1 MSEFLW
7 KSVDMVKAMEGRPV
21 GPLPVGITGIS
32 IDSRSL
38 RKGEA
43 FFAIKGDLYDG
54 HDFASAAMAAG
65 AGLLVVT
72 ESRLPALGK
81 MQVPIIVVDDVLEAL
96 IRLGIA
102 SRKRS
107 KAQIIAVTGS
117 VGKTTTKEALRH
129 VLSGCGKVH
138 ASAASFNNHWGVP
151 LTLARM
157 PEDTDYG
164 VFEIGMNHHDEIRPL
179 VKQVQPHVA
188 VVTLIAPAH
197 LGHFA
202 NLEEIAVAKAEI
214 FEGVLPGGYALLN
227 RDDKR
232 FKQLEGLAVAAGI
245 EHIATFGENAR
256 STYRLRDMVLKA
268 DCSCITVSLAGQ
280 EAAVKISAPGRHI
293 VQNMLAV
300 MGAAHLVGADMTKV
314 VLALANLQA
323 EAGRGAQ
330 YRLRHGEGTFT
341 LIDESYN
348 ANPTSVRAALSLL
361 EAIEPQSGLPETEPD
376 AGAEVAPEGGRRIAV
391 LGDMLELGK
400 QSSKLHGDLARPIVD
415 AHVNMLFIGGAHMSA
430 LKSAMPAEIHVEY
443 RETVDELLPLVVK
456 AVRPGDVVMIKSSK
470 SIGFVKIVDALLKKY
485 AVSEA
490 AE

>member
-1 MSEFLW
+1 MNDILW
-7 KSVDMVKAMEGRPV
+7 KSADMVKAMEGRPV
-21 GPLPVGITGIS
+21 GHLPVGITGIS
-32 IDSRSL
+32 IDSRTL

-43 FFAIKGDLYDG
+43 FFAIKGDVFDG
-54 HDFASAAMAAG
+54 HDFATSAMAAG

-72 ESRLPALGK
+72 EARLPALGK
-81 MQVPIIVVDDVLEAL
+81 LQVPMIVVDDVLAAL
-96 IRLGIA
+96 TRLGLA
-102 SRKRS
+102 SRARS

-129 VLSGCGKVH
+129 VLSACGKVH

-157 PEDTDYG
+157 PEDADYG

-179 VKQVQPHVA
+179 VKMVQPHVA
-188 VVTLIAPAH
+188 AITLIAPAH

-232 FKQLEGLAVAAGI
+232 FKQLETLAVAAGI

-256 STYRLRDMVLKA
+256 STYKLRDLVMKS

-280 EAAVKISAPGRHI
+280 EAAVKISAPGRHM

-314 VLALANLQA
+314 VLALASLQA

-330 YRLRHGEGTFT
+330 YHLRHGEGTFT

-348 ANPTSVRAALSLL
+348 ANPASMRAALSLL
-361 EAIEPQSGLPETEPD
+361 EATEPQGE
-376 AGAEVAPEGGRRIAV
+376 GAEKGRRIAV

-430 LKSAMPAEIHVEY
+430 LKSAMPAEIQVEY
-443 RETVDELLPLVVK
+443 RESVDELLPLVVK

-470 SIGFVKIVDALLKKY
+470 SIGFVKIVNALLKKY
-485 AVSEA
+485 AISEA

>member
-1 MSEFLW
+1 MSDLLW
-7 KSVDMVKAMEGRPV
+7 KSSDMVKAMEGRPV
-21 GPLPVGITGIS
+21 GHLPEGITGIS
-32 IDSRSL
+32 IDSRTL

-43 FFAIKGDLYDG
+43 FFAIKGDMFDG
-54 HDFASAAMAAG
+54 HDFATAAMAAG

-72 ESRLPALGK
+72 EARLPALGK
-81 MQVPIIVVDDVLEAL
+81 LQVPMIVVDDVLAAL
-96 IRLGIA
+96 TRLGIA
-102 SRKRS
+102 SRARS

-129 VLSGCGKVH
+129 VLSDCGKVH

-179 VKQVQPHVA
+179 VKMVQPHVA
-188 VVTLIAPAH
+188 VITLIAPAH

-232 FKQLEGLAVAAGI
+232 FKQLETLAVAAGI
-245 EHIATFGENAR
+245 EHITTFGENAR
-256 STYRLRDMVLKA
+256 STYKLRDLVMKT
-268 DCSCITVSLAGQ
+268 DCSCITASLGGQ

-293 VQNMLAV
+293 VQNMLPV

-314 VLALANLQA
+314 VLALASLQA

-330 YRLRHGEGTFT
+330 YRLRHGDGTFT

-348 ANPTSVRAALSLL
+348 ANPASMRAALSLL
-361 EAIEPQSGLPETEPD
+361 ESTEPQG
-376 AGAEVAPEGGRRIAV
+376 EGIEKGRRIAV

-430 LKSAMPAEIHVEY
+430 LKSAMPAEIQVEY
-443 RETVDELLPLVVK
+443 RESVDELLPLVVK

-470 SIGFVKIVDALLKKY
+470 SIGFVKIVNALLKKY

>member
-1 MSEFLW
+1 MSEILW
-7 KSVDMVKAMEGRPV
+7 KSADMVKAMEGRPV
-21 GPLPVGITGIS
+21 GQLPEGITGIS
-32 IDSRSL
+32 IDSRTL

-43 FFAIKGDLYDG
+43 FFAIKGDVFDG
-54 HDFASAAMAAG
+54 HDFATAAMAAG

-72 ESRLPALGK
+72 EARLPALGK
-81 MQVPIIVVDDVLEAL
+81 MQVPMIVVDDVLAAL
-96 IRLGIA
+96 TRLGLA
-102 SRKRS
+102 SRARS

-129 VLSGCGKVH
+129 VLSACGKVH

-157 PEDTDYG
+157 PEDADYG

-179 VKQVQPHVA
+179 VKMVQPHVA
-188 VVTLIAPAH
+188 AITLIAPAH

-232 FKQLEGLAVAAGI
+232 FKQLEALATAAGV

-256 STYRLRDMVLKA
+256 STYKLRDLVMKT
-268 DCSCITVSLAGQ
+268 DCSCITVSIAGQ
-280 EAAVKISAPGRHI
+280 EAAVKIGAPGRHI

-300 MGAAHLVGADMTKV
+300 LGAAHLVGADMTQV
-314 VLALANLQA
+314 VLALGTLQA

-330 YRLRHGEGTFT
+330 YRLRHGDGTFT

-348 ANPTSVRAALSLL
+348 ANPTSMRAALSLL
-361 EAIEPQSGLPETEPD
+361 EVTEPQQYGEE
-376 AGAEVAPEGGRRIAV
+376 AGRRIAV

-415 AHVNMLFIGGAHMSA
+415 AKVNMLFIGGAHMSA

-443 RETVDELLPLVVK
+443 REHVDELLPLVVK

-470 SIGFVKIVDALLKKY
+470 SIGFVKIVNALLKKY

>member
-1 MSEFLW
+1 MNDFLW

-21 GPLPVGITGIS
+21 GQLPVGITGIS

-54 HDFASAAMAAG
+54 HDFATAAMAAG

-72 ESRLPALGK
+72 EARLPALGK
-81 MQVPIIVVDDVLEAL
+81 MQVPMIVVDDVLEAL

-102 SRKRS
+102 SRARS

-202 NLEEIAVAKAEI
+202 NLEEIAIAKAEI

-330 YRLRHGEGTFT
+330 YHLRHGEGTFT

-348 ANPTSVRAALSLL
+348 ANPTSMRAALSLL
-361 EAIEPQSGLPETEPD
+361 EAIEPKTDLQASEPNI
-376 AGAEVAPEGGRRIAV
+376 GRRIAV

-415 AHVNMLFIGGAHMSA
+415 AGVNVLFIGGAHMSA

-485 AVSEA
+485 AVCEA

>member
-1 MSEFLW
+1 MNEILW
-7 KSVDMVKAMEGRPV
+7 KSADMVKAMEGRPV
-21 GPLPVGITGIS
+21 GNLPEGVTGIS
-32 IDSRSL
+32 IDSRTL

-43 FFAIKGDLYDG
+43 FFAIKGDVFDG
-54 HDFASAAMAAG
+54 HDFATAAMAAG

-72 ESRLPALGK
+72 EARLPALGK
-81 MQVPIIVVDDVLEAL
+81 LQVPMIVVDDVLAAL
-96 IRLGIA
+96 TRLGLA
-102 SRKRS
+102 ARKRS
-107 KAQIIAVTGS
+107 AAQIIAVTGS

-129 VLSGCGKVH
+129 VLSACGKVH

-157 PEDTDYG
+157 PEDADYG
-164 VFEIGMNHHDEIRPL
+164 VFEIGMNHHNEIRPL
-179 VKQVQPHVA
+179 VKMVQPHVA
-188 VVTLIAPAH
+188 VITQIAAAH

-202 NLEEIAVAKAEI
+202 NLEEIATAKAEI

-232 FKQLEGLAVAAGI
+232 FRQLEALAEAAGI

-256 STYRLRDMVLKA
+256 STYRLRDLVMKP
-268 DCSCITVSLAGQ
+268 DCSCITLSLNGR
-280 EAAVKISAPGRHI
+280 EAVVKIGAPGRHM

-300 MGAAHLVGADMTKV
+300 IGAAHLAGADMTKV
-314 VLALANLQA
+314 VLALGTLQA

-330 YRLRHGEGTFT
+330 YRLRHGEGIFT

-348 ANPTSVRAALSLL
+348 ANPASMRAALALL
-361 EAIEPQSGLPETEPD
+361 EATPPQGER
-376 AGAEVAPEGGRRIAV
+376 AQAGRRIAV

-415 AHVNMLFIGGAHMSA
+415 AHVNMLFIGGAHMNA
-430 LKSAMPAEIHVEY
+430 LKSAMPAEIQVEY
-443 RETVDELLPLVVK
+443 RDNVDDLLPLVVK

-485 AVSEA
+485 PLCEA

>member
-1 MSEFLW
+1 MSDLLW
-7 KSVDMVKAMEGRPV
+7 KSSDMVKAMEGRPV
-21 GPLPVGITGIS
+21 GHLPEGITGIS
-32 IDSRSL
+32 IDSRTL

-43 FFAIKGDLYDG
+43 FFAIKGDMFDG
-54 HDFASAAMAAG
+54 HDFATAAMAAG

-72 ESRLPALGK
+72 EARLPALGK
-81 MQVPIIVVDDVLEAL
+81 LQVPMIVVDDVLAAL
-96 IRLGIA
+96 TRLGIA
-102 SRKRS
+102 SRARS

-129 VLSGCGKVH
+129 VLSDCGKVH

-179 VKQVQPHVA
+179 VKMVQPHVA
-188 VVTLIAPAH
+188 VITLIAPAH

-232 FKQLEGLAVAAGI
+232 FKQLEALATAAGI
-245 EHIATFGENAR
+245 EHITTFGENAR
-256 STYRLRDMVLKA
+256 STYKLRDLVMKT
-268 DCSCITVSLAGQ
+268 DCSCITVSLGGQ

-314 VLALANLQA
+314 VLALASLQA

-330 YRLRHGEGTFT
+330 YRLRHGDGTFT

-348 ANPTSVRAALSLL
+348 ANPASMRAALSLL
-361 EAIEPQSGLPETEPD
+361 ESTEPQG
-376 AGAEVAPEGGRRIAV
+376 EGIEKGRRIAV

-430 LKSAMPAEIHVEY
+430 LKSAMPAEIQVEY
-443 RETVDELLPLVVK
+443 RESVDELLPLVVK

-470 SIGFVKIVDALLKKY
+470 SIGFVKIVNALLKKY

>member
-1 MSEFLW
+1 MNEILW
-7 KSVDMVKAMEGRPV
+7 KSADMVTAMEGRPV
-21 GPLPVGITGIS
+21 GQLPVGITGIS
-32 IDSRSL
+32 IDSRTL

-43 FFAIKGDLYDG
+43 FFAIKGDMFDG
-54 HDFASAAMAAG
+54 HDFATAAMAAG
-65 AGLLVVT
+65 AGLMVVT
-72 ESRLPALGK
+72 EARLPALGK
-81 MQVPIIVVDDVLEAL
+81 LQVPMIVVDDVLAAL
-96 IRLGIA
+96 TRLGIA
-102 SRKRS
+102 SRARS

-129 VLSGCGKVH
+129 VLGECGKVH

-157 PEDTDYG
+157 PEDADFG

-179 VKQVQPHVA
+179 VKMVQPHIA
-188 VVTLIAPAH
+188 VITLIAPAH

-202 NLEEIAVAKAEI
+202 NLEEIAMAKAEI
-214 FEGVLPGGYALLN
+214 FEGLLPGGYALLN

-232 FKQLEGLAVAAGI
+232 FKQLETLAVAAGV
-245 EHIATFGENAR
+245 EHIVTFGENAR
-256 STYRLRDMVLKA
+256 ANYRLRDMVLKS
-268 DCSCITVSLAGQ
+268 DCSCITASLGGV

-300 MGAAHLVGADMTKV
+300 MGAAHLAGADMAKV
-314 VLALANLQA
+314 VMSLASLQA
-323 EAGRGAQ
+323 ESGRGAQ
-330 YRLRHGEGTFT
+330 YKLRIGEGTFT

-348 ANPTSVRAALSLL
+348 ANPASMRAALSLL
-361 EAIEPQSGLPETEPD
+361 EATEPQGERPQ
-376 AGAEVAPEGGRRIAV
+376 AGRRIAV

-415 AHVNMLFIGGAHMSA
+415 AKVNMLFIGGAHMSA

-443 RETVDELLPLVVK
+443 RENVDELLPLVVK

-470 SIGFVKIVDALLKKY
+470 SIGFVKIVQALIKTY
-485 AVSEA
+485 AA
-490 AE
+490 AEGAD

>member
-1 MSEFLW
+1 MSDLLW
-7 KSVDMVKAMEGRPV
+7 KSSDMVKAMEGRPV
-21 GPLPVGITGIS
+21 GHLPEGITGIS
-32 IDSRSL
+32 IDSRTL

-43 FFAIKGDLYDG
+43 FFAIKGDVFDG
-54 HDFASAAMAAG
+54 HDFATAAMAAG

-72 ESRLPALGK
+72 EARLPALGK
-81 MQVPIIVVDDVLEAL
+81 LQVPMIVVDDVLAAL
-96 IRLGIA
+96 TRLGIA
-102 SRKRS
+102 SRARS

-129 VLSGCGKVH
+129 VLSDCGKVH

-151 LTLARM
+151 LTLARL

-179 VKQVQPHVA
+179 VKMVQPHVA
-188 VVTLIAPAH
+188 VITLIAPAH

-232 FKQLEGLAVAAGI
+232 FKQLEALATAAGI
-245 EHIATFGENAR
+245 EHITTFGENAR
-256 STYRLRDMVLKA
+256 STYKLRDLVMKT
-268 DCSCITVSLAGQ
+268 DCSCITVSLGGQ

-314 VLALANLQA
+314 VLALASLQA

-330 YRLRHGEGTFT
+330 YRLRHGDGTFT

-348 ANPTSVRAALSLL
+348 ANPASMRAALSLL
-361 EAIEPQSGLPETEPD
+361 ESTEPQG
-376 AGAEVAPEGGRRIAV
+376 EGIEKGRRIAV

-430 LKSAMPAEIHVEY
+430 LKSAMPAEIQVEY
-443 RETVDELLPLVVK
+443 RESVDELLPLVVK

-470 SIGFVKIVDALLKKY
+470 SIGFVKIVNALLKKY